1 MVGEKLKWVRGMA
14 MSLKV
19 YFTVISEKDQL
30 MKYENIK
37 LINIIKTWSC
47 LSACH
52 DGTWESGVTVP
63 LILKFG
69 TTW

>member
-1 MVGEKLKWVRGMA
+1 
-14 MSLKV
+14 
-19 YFTVISEKDQL
+19 
-30 MKYENIK
+30 
-37 LINIIKTWSC
+37 

-69 TTW
+69 TTWWVVSFMSHLLYPWEKRPQYRMNR